1 MNCIHPRQTL
11 RPLALAVMLSLSAGV
26 VHADERE
33 SMEVL
38 KQTTLNLINALVE
51 NGVLTREKANE
62 LIRTAEEKA
71 ARTVALSDPKPEAG
85 GGGGAAAGVVA
96 GTAVAGA
103 AAGTAAAP
111 APVRVQY
118 IPESTKKEIR
128 DQIRKDVLAQAREE
142 HWADPNV
149 IPSWLD
155 RIKVSGDVLARY
167 QFEDFASNNT
177 APRDYDQSNNSTP
190 GVMTRNAPLADSGFS
205 SGNTQ
210 NDVGS
215 ERLRVRLGI
224 DAKLSDA
231 VRTEVRIA
239 TGSTDSRVSTTQPL
253 GSAFNK
259 YSLWLD
265 RGFIAYDPAQWMGVK
280 VGRMSNPFVG
290 SDLMWDDNLN
300 FDGLTLNFRDKKAD
314 GFVPYATLGAFP
326 LSIESSPA
334 KPYGRTLFAVQ
345 AGAATDVS
353 TKTRARFGLA
363 YYNFHNL
370 EGHVESEDNYL
381 TGAGALTP
389 TYANTEYQAG
399 MRQKGNTLVRIN
411 AANDSSATIWGLSSR
426 FKPIHFGFGID
437 NARTDAMHLIFSAD
451 YVKNLAY
458 DRSEIQTRTG
468 VAPTDGS
475 SSGYQIKF
483 LTGAPVVRRKGEWNA
498 SVAFRNLG
506 SDAVPD
512 AFVDGTLGGGGTN
525 LRGYILGFNYGLDL
539 ATTFGVRYMAARNI
553 DSPSMVSDTHTYK
566 QNTLQ
571 LDLGVGF

>member
-1 MNCIHPRQTL
+1 MNRIQPLNAL
-11 RPLALAVMLSLSAGV
+11 RPIALAVMLIAASGAA
-26 VHADERE
+26 HADERE

-71 ARTVALSDPKPEAG
+71 ARTVALSDPKPD
-85 GGGGAAAGVVA
+85 GAATG
-96 GTAVAGA
+96 AVAGA
-103 AAGTAAAP
+103 AVAGTLAGAAAP

-128 DQIRKDVLAQAREE
+128 DQIRKEVLAQAREE

-155 RIKVSGDVLARY
+155 RIKLSGDVLARY
-167 QFEDFASNNT
+167 QFDNFASSNT
-177 APRDYDQSNNSTP
+177 PPIDYDQATNTTP
-190 GVMTRNAPLADSGFS
+190 GVMTRNAPLADNGFS

-210 NDVGS
+210 NDLNT

-224 DAKLSDA
+224 EAKLTDA

-265 RGFIAYDPAQWMGVK
+265 RGFISYDPIQWVDVK
-280 VGRMSNPFVG
+280 AGRMSNPFVG

-300 FDGLTLNFRDKKAD
+300 FDGITFNVRDKKAD
-314 GFVPYATLGAFP
+314 GFVPYATFGAFP
-326 LSIESSPA
+326 LQTESAPA
-334 KPYGRTLFAVQ
+334 RPFSRTLFAVQ

-381 TGAGALTP
+381 TGVGALTP

-426 FKPIHFGFGID
+426 FKPIHLGFGFD
-437 NARTDAMHLIFSAD
+437 NARTDAMHLIFSGD

-458 DRSEIQTRTG
+458 DRNEIQGRTG

-475 SSGYQIKF
+475 SSGYQLKF
-483 LTGAPVVRRKGEWNA
+483 LVGTPAVRRKGEWNA

-539 ATTFGVRYMAARNI
+539 ATTFGVRYMNARNI
-553 DSPSMVSDTHTYK
+553 DSPSMVSDAHTFK

-571 LDLGVGF
+571 MDLGVGF